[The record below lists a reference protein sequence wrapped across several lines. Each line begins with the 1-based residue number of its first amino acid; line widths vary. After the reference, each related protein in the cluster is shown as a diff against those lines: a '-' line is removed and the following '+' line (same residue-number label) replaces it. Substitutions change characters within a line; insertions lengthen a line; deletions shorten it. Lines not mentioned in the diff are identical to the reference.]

1 MHTDV
6 RSLPAWLAEAQVP
19 EAPLTPAQRALL
31 EHAFHFR
38 QRCGSDYYSTRLLSH
53 FLLHCTAGLKVAHIA
68 RLLGISRSTA
78 VAQQGLSSKEVVQA
92 AHHRLA
98 GRSHG
103 KLLPRFAGPV
113 AQFLVEHPEATRYD
127 LLDFID
133 QTWGV
138 RVTRV
143 ALHRFLTK
151 YGLLGVGTA
160 DAAPRT
166 GSAPPPA
173 DPAVA
178 PAAPPP
184 PNDGRL
190 PAAALSAATLPVPL
204 PPRNFFS
211 LPRTTPAPSCCC
223 PPPSSGSPRPTAA
236 SPMST
241 AR

>member
-19 EAPLTPAQRALL
+19 EAPLTPAQRTLL

-53 FLLHCTAGLKVAHIA
+53 FLLHCSAGLKVAQIA
-68 RLLGISRSTA
+68 RLLGSSRSSA
-78 VAQQGLSSKEVVQA
+78 VAQQGLSSQAVVQA

-98 GRSHG
+98 GRPHG

-113 AQFLVEHPEATRYD
+113 AQFLVAHPEATRYD
-127 LLDFID
+127 VLDFID

-138 RVTRV
+138 RVTRM
-143 ALHRFLTK
+143 ALHRFLAK
-151 YGLLGVGTA
+151 YGLLGAGAA

-166 GSAPPPA
+166 SAAPLPA

-178 PAAPPP
+178 PAESPP

-190 PAAALSAATLPVPL
+190 PAAALTAATLPLPL
-204 PPRNFFS
+204 PPREFFFYGGKLS
-211 LPRTTPAPSCCC
+211 LSA
-223 PPPSSGSPRPTAA
+223 SSSNC
-236 SPMST
+236 
-241 AR
+241 